1 MFNRIIRYI
10 SIPNIYYI
18 LWFWGYIIDL
28 QNIRLLSIVKA
39 IQKPRQQIDCSSS
52 FQMPTLPVCDGA
64 VPAKGKVD
72 KVGAMTKVF
81 FPHCKLN
88 DFPEEPE
95 KACISLEGFLSMW
108 YAERLSKPEGRKALG
123 IANTKLSV
131 PDKDAILGRL
141 QLYKQ
146 WLQRKRKNLKSGEK
160 TDLAILHILKSLG
173 ADVQQAV
180 SEEPEKGCKPQRRL
194 RQKTPDKK
202 TEPEAEEA
210 LVPAEGTKQVFG
222 ESKAAEKT
230 VPGKG
235 KFVMLEAT
243 PSSPGLESSEHGQEA
258 DAMELVSVK
267 SNSSGYIP
275 ATQLA
280 MGSRSKTPCKRPAS
294 RPGGPAKKK
303 PAMAAKEPASKALK
317 QSWLESGSFGLVKAT
332 KATEK
337 AYIQAK
343 ENAESKA
350 YCLVNISLGKGSDQ
364 DSVMEAVL
372 AEARKEGQTKA
383 QLVEFK
389 NTLMKKL

>member
-1 MFNRIIRYI
+1 
-10 SIPNIYYI
+10 
-18 LWFWGYIIDL
+18 
-28 QNIRLLSIVKA
+28 
-39 IQKPRQQIDCSSS
+39 
-52 FQMPTLPVCDGA
+52 MPTLPVCDGA

-72 KVGAMTKVF
+72 KVGAMTKGF

-108 YAERLSKPEGRKALG
+108 YAERLSKPEGRKVLG

-131 PDKDAILGRL
+131 TDKDAILGRL

-258 DAMELVSVK
+258 DAMELVNVK
-267 SNSSGYIP
+267 SSSSGYIP

-294 RPGGPAKKK
+294 RPGGPAKK
-303 PAMAAKEPASKALK
+303 
-317 QSWLESGSFGLVKAT
+317 
-332 KATEK
+332 
-337 AYIQAK
+337 
-343 ENAESKA
+343 
-350 YCLVNISLGKGSDQ
+350 
-364 DSVMEAVL
+364 
-372 AEARKEGQTKA
+372 
-383 QLVEFK
+383 
-389 NTLMKKL
+389 NTCTPTTTHNKTYTHMSHI

>member
-72 KVGAMTKVF
+72 KVGAMTKGF

-88 DFPEEPE
+88 DFPEELE

-123 IANTKLSV
+123 VANTKLSV
-131 PDKDAILGRL
+131 TDKDAILGRL

-180 SEEPEKGCKPQRRL
+180 SEEPEKGCEPQRRL
-194 RQKTPDKK
+194 RQK
-202 TEPEAEEA
+202 
-210 LVPAEGTKQVFG
+210 
-222 ESKAAEKT
+222 
-230 VPGKG
+230 
-235 KFVMLEAT
+235 
-243 PSSPGLESSEHGQEA
+243 
-258 DAMELVSVK
+258 
-267 SNSSGYIP
+267 
-275 ATQLA
+275 
-280 MGSRSKTPCKRPAS
+280 
-294 RPGGPAKKK
+294 
-303 PAMAAKEPASKALK
+303 
-317 QSWLESGSFGLVKAT
+317 
-332 KATEK
+332 
-337 AYIQAK
+337 
-343 ENAESKA
+343 
-350 YCLVNISLGKGSDQ
+350 
-364 DSVMEAVL
+364 
-372 AEARKEGQTKA
+372 
-383 QLVEFK
+383 
-389 NTLMKKL
+389 NTRQKDRA